1 MMVLRERKINNK
13 VDIVQIHLSYGLP
26 DIKALLKDYAS
37 RFEQWARNAQ
47 HSESDVIYWLEHASQ
62 AFNNYP
68 VKWRVQLSRWAFA
81 VAVRNRLLLP
91 CATKEDSY
99 FLADCLFAKRG
110 RPRKA
115 DVLKRENGA

>member
-13 VDIVQIHLSYGLP
+13 SDVVQLQVSYGLP
-26 DIKALLKDYAS
+26 DIKALFKVYANN
-37 RFEQWARNAQ
+37 FATWARESQ
-47 HSESDVIYWLEHASQ
+47 HTESDIVYWLEHAPQ

-91 CATKEDSY
+91 CATKDNAY
-99 FLADCLFAKRG
+99 FLTDGLFAKRG
-110 RPRKA
+110 RPSKK
-115 DVLKRENGA
+115 DV